1 MAGRL
6 ETGIEI
12 LDRRLEG
19 GVPPGS
25 IVALTAPPNSQAEL
39 LLYELTAARGS
50 LYLTTERTEKAVK
63 DTLEATNAP
72 VGDPTVREIP
82 GDEPLD
88 QASRLFRAL
97 PQGANLI
104 LDTVDPLERCDRN
117 RYRTFLNELRE
128 QMVDTDSVAFIHC
141 LEGNEEHIPA
151 NRSTTEHIADVIFD
165 LSTSVRGTD
174 LDVRLSV
181 PKFRGG
187 SALTETIKLEL
198 ADRVAIDTSRDI
210 A

>member
-12 LDRRLEG
+12 LDRRLDG
-19 GVPPGS
+19 GIPPGS
-25 IVALTAPPNSQAEL
+25 IVAITASPASQSEL

-50 LYLTTERTEKAVK
+50 LYLSTERTDDAVEHAVQS
-63 DTLEATNAP
+63 TAAE
-72 VGDPTVREIP
+72 VGDPTVRGVANEK
-82 GDEPLD
+82 PLET
-88 QASRLFRAL
+88 ASKLIEAL
-97 PQGANLI
+97 PEGANLI
-104 LDTVDPLERCDRN
+104 VDTADVLERRDRA
-117 RYRTFLNELRE
+117 RYRTLLNEMRRH
-128 QMVDTDSVAFIHC
+128 MVDTGSVAFLHC
-141 LEGNEEHIPA
+141 LEGHHVPE
-151 NRSTTEHIADVIFD
+151 NRDTTEHVADVIFD
-165 LSTSVRGTD
+165 LTTTVRGTD
-174 LDVRLSV
+174 LDNRLAV